1 MPNTTT
7 ALTAAGETYFAD
19 LGRVRASGGATGE
32 RSSYGPL
39 ATLLNAVGATLA
51 PKVFCVGELADQ
63 GAGHPDFGLYAAKQV
78 QQGRPRE
85 AQVPERGVVEVK
97 AAGDDAWLTAAG
109 DQVSRYWGRYR
120 LVLVTNTRDFVLV
133 GEDAAG
139 RPTKLET
146 FRLAADADTFVRRLE
161 TPRAFA
167 REVGAGLGEYLTR
180 ALSHRAALAEPKDLA
195 WLLASYARDGLARVE
210 AAGESPPLAAV
221 RAALED
227 ALGVRF
233 KGERRA
239 RFFHSTLVQTLFYGV
254 FSAWVLWSRADTA
267 SQDRPLFTGGYGP
280 AQFDWRTAVWHLR
293 APVLRAL
300 FQQLSDPGRLQ
311 PLGTEGEAVPYFYG
325 SPTESMGAI
334 GSTKVSSLCWR
345 EGTCVAFELSRRP
358 SVALSV
364 WHDEATALH
373 QGRSRQAE
381 VHGQIYDAVLVRR

>member
-19 LGRVRASGGATGE
+19 LGWVRASSGATGE

-39 ATLLNAVGATLA
+39 AHLLNAVGATLA

-85 AQVPERGVVEVK
+85 AQVPECGVVEVK

-146 FRLAADADTFVRRLE
+146 FRLADDADTFARRLE

-167 REVGAGLGEYLTR
+167 REVGAGANISPGRCRTARCVKLLNSRTGCSARFGGTATQWLPDPM
-180 ALSHRAALAEPKDLA
+180 SIPAALRCTRSSNFCSRVLRFERR
-195 WLLASYARDGLARVE
+195 WGRVVCCVRGRTARPATAPRP
-210 AAGESPPLAAV
+210 S
-221 RAALED
+221 
-227 ALGVRF
+227 GVR
-233 KGERRA
+233 
-239 RFFHSTLVQTLFYGV
+239 
-254 FSAWVLWSRADTA
+254 
-267 SQDRPLFTGGYGP
+267 
-280 AQFDWRTAVWHLR
+280 
-293 APVLRAL
+293 
-300 FQQLSDPGRLQ
+300 
-311 PLGTEGEAVPYFYG
+311 
-325 SPTESMGAI
+325 
-334 GSTKVSSLCWR
+334 
-345 EGTCVAFELSRRP
+345 
-358 SVALSV
+358 
-364 WHDEATALH
+364 
-373 QGRSRQAE
+373 
-381 VHGQIYDAVLVRR
+381 

>member
-19 LGRVRASGGATGE
+19 LGRVRASGGATWE

-51 PKVFCVGELADQ
+51 PNVFCVGELADQ

-146 FRLAADADTFVRRLE
+146 FRLADDADTFVRRLE

-167 REVGAGLGEYLTR
+167 RAVGAGLGEYLTR

-210 AAGESPPLAAV
+210 TAGDSPPLAAV

-233 KGERRA
+233 EGERGA
-239 RFFHSTLVQTLFYGV
+239 RFFHSTLV
-254 FSAWVLWSRADTA
+254 
-267 SQDRPLFTGGYGP
+267 
-280 AQFDWRTAVWHLR
+280 
-293 APVLRAL
+293 
-300 FQQLSDPGRLQ
+300 
-311 PLGTEGEAVPYFYG
+311 
-325 SPTESMGAI
+325 
-334 GSTKVSSLCWR
+334 
-345 EGTCVAFELSRRP
+345 
-358 SVALSV
+358 
-364 WHDEATALH
+364 
-373 QGRSRQAE
+373 
-381 VHGQIYDAVLVRR
+381 

>member
-1 MPNTTT
+1 M
-7 ALTAAGETYFAD
+7 
-19 LGRVRASGGATGE
+19 
-32 RSSYGPL
+32 
-39 ATLLNAVGATLA
+39 GATLA

-85 AQVPERGVVEVK
+85 GQVPERGVVEVK

-195 WLLASYARDGLARVE
+195 WLLASYA
-210 AAGESPPLAAV
+210 
-221 RAALED
+221 
-227 ALGVRF
+227 LGMV
-233 KGERRA
+233 G
-239 RFFHSTLVQTLFYGV
+239 G
-254 FSAWVLWSRADTA
+254 
-267 SQDRPLFTGGYGP
+267 FTSDSDVG
-280 AQFDWRTAVWHLR
+280 
-293 APVLRAL
+293 AP
-300 FQQLSDPGRLQ
+300 
-311 PLGTEGEAVPYFYG
+311 
-325 SPTESMGAI
+325 
-334 GSTKVSSLCWR
+334 
-345 EGTCVAFELSRRP
+345 
-358 SVALSV
+358 
-364 WHDEATALH
+364 
-373 QGRSRQAE
+373 
-381 VHGQIYDAVLVRR
+381 

>member
-7 ALTAAGETYFAD
+7 ALTAAGETYLAD
-19 LGRVRASGGATGE
+19 LGRVRASGGATRE

-39 ATLLNAVGATLA
+39 ANLLNAVGATLA

-210 AAGESPPLAAV
+210 TAGESPPLAAV

-233 KGERRA
+233 EGERGA
-239 RFFHSTLVQTLFYGV
+239 RFFHSTVAALGTPAAAGEDDIRYFATAFV
-254 FSAWVLWSRADTA
+254 FGHPGFTSTKPVSYWVFVVTNRHVVEGQGQMWIRFHAPAGKRPKVLPIPRGPRPFPWVLH
-267 SQDRPLFTGGYGP
+267 QDPDIDL
-280 AQFDWRTAVWHLR
+280 
-293 APVLRAL
+293 
-300 FQQLSDPGRLQ
+300 
-311 PLGTEGEAVPYFYG
+311 
-325 SPTESMGAI
+325 
-334 GSTKVSSLCWR
+334 
-345 EGTCVAFELSRRP
+345 
-358 SVALSV
+358 
-364 WHDEATALH
+364 
-373 QGRSRQAE
+373 
-381 VHGQIYDAVLVRR
+381 AVLPVNAIQIPDGLAPDQFLTRV